1 MTRKEFLQHYWRYY
15 LVLEEK
21 FKNTLNYIELDWQ
34 NAGTFSNEYALL
46 LQSIGAELDNFFK
59 VYCGFAAEDRKNMND
74 YCTFVL
80 SDYSDIVNQKILI
93 PERDMEF
100 LPYQGWSA
108 ANPAQSLTFWNGFCK
123 IKHSRYYKE
132 AILSTAN
139 ILNLSKAS
147 VTSYLPYKKGVYFP
161 STEKE
166 KISVGAERQ
175 RRYRVMKR
183 WRVDPTE
190 ENFWGVV
197 LAYAGIKFK
206 TYSGLPFS
214 YEIKKGKN
222 GEYTKEL
229 WIDRREKSK
238 SLAWSS
244 IVLALGNIKEEV
256 VDRPKALGDIRG
268 VTYIYGMFYQFGLI
282 DVPDKVKE
290 KMGRPINRKK

>member
-1 MTRKEFLQHYWRYY
+1 MKPEYDAGKNLKEQMDAAVALYNSEMSLQAIGEELGLNPIKVRKLLITAGVYESG
-15 LVLEEK
+15 VAEK
-21 FKNTLNYIELDWQ
+21 VKNTFEEYRETQ
-34 NAGTFSNEYALL
+34 N
-46 LQSIGAELDNFFK
+46 
-59 VYCGFAAEDRKNMND
+59 
-74 YCTFVL
+74 
-80 SDYSDIVNQKILI
+80 
-93 PERDMEF
+93 
-100 LPYQGWSA
+100 
-108 ANPAQSLTFWNGFCK
+108 
-123 IKHSRYYKE
+123 YKE